1 MMSGEVGTTLKGKVA
16 VISGSSKGIGR
27 GLAIGL
33 ARHGAAIAVNYKN
46 DQQGAEETARM
57 IREAGGEA
65 VVIGADV
72 SVTSQAA
79 RLVDQAVEHL
89 GRIDV
94 LVNNAGRSRFNWALK
109 ITPEDWEDVV
119 GTNLRGAF
127 FASQAAARHMQAS
140 GGGSIVNV
148 SSCAATLTALY
159 HSIYTMSKAGLEGLT
174 KQLAL
179 ELAPAI
185 RVNAIAPGPT
195 DVERARQYDPN
206 FDRTWGAVVPMG
218 RVAQPEDLVGPVVFL
233 ASDLSRYVTGD
244 VLHVDGG
251 WTIQGKTPPMEDF
264 DVAADRKRG

>member
-1 MMSGEVGTTLKGKVA
+1 VTGGHNGGLLAGKVA
-16 VISGSSKGIGR
+16 VVSGASKGIGR
-27 GLAIGL
+27 GLAVGL
-33 ARHGAAIAVNYKN
+33 AQHGAAVAVNFKN
-46 DQQGAEETARM
+46 DREGAEETARA
-57 IREAGGEA
+57 ILESGGEA

-72 SVTSQAA
+72 SVPAQAA
-79 RLVDQAVEHL
+79 QLIEEAVERL

-94 LVNNAGRSRFNWALK
+94 LVNNAGRSRFNWALE
-109 ITPEDWEDVV
+109 ISEEDFEDVV

-179 ELAPAI
+179 ELAPTV
-185 RVNAIAPGPT
+185 RVNAIAPAAT
-195 DVERARQYDPN
+195 SVERSRQYDPN
-206 FDRTWGAVVPMG
+206 FEETWGAVNPMG

-233 ASDLSRYVTGD
+233 ASDLSGFVTGD
-244 VLHVDGG
+244 VIHVDGG
-251 WTIQGKTPPMEDF
+251 WTIQGVTPPMDDF
-264 DVAADRKRG
+264 DVSADRERG

>member
-1 MMSGEVGTTLKGKVA
+1 VTAGDVGRVLEGKVA
-16 VISGSSKGIGR
+16 VVSGASKGIGR

-33 ARHGAAIAVNYKN
+33 AQHGAAVAVNYKN
-46 DQQGAEETARM
+46 DREGAEETART
-57 IREAGGEA
+57 IRAAGGEA
-65 VVIGADV
+65 AVIGADV
-72 SVTSQAA
+72 SVTAEA
-79 RLVDQAVEHL
+79 VGLIDEAVERL

-94 LVNNAGRSRFNWALK
+94 LVNNAGRSRFNWALE
-109 ITPEDWEDVV
+109 ITEEDWEDVV

-127 FASQAAARHMQAS
+127 FTSQAAARHMRSA

-195 DVERARQYDPN
+195 SVERSRDYDPN
-206 FDRTWGAVVPMG
+206 FDQTWGSVVPMR
-218 RVAQPEDLVGPVVFL
+218 RVAYPEDLVGPVVFL
-233 ASDLSRYVTGD
+233 ASEQSRFVTGD
-244 VLHVDGG
+244 VIHVDGG
-251 WTIQGKTPPMEDF
+251 WTVQGKTPPMDDF
-264 DVAADRKRG
+264 DLSADQKRG